1 MAVLS
6 RIIPRAAR
14 VALYAAVLATVS
26 GWAAGAA
33 SLPAS
38 ELTDWDITGWSV
50 AGAAACGVVLT
61 KAGYLGDPGPSSA
74 PQRDSLSQGLA
85 LDALSKA
92 ADPAM
97 NRAAWETPII
107 NLRNDAHLM
116 MQLECGDLFRI
127 AVARGLIPRT
137 VLTAARAK
145 ADAYL
150 AANSPSP

>member
-6 RIIPRAAR
+6 GFPRAVR
-14 VALYAAVLATVS
+14 VARCLAALAALS
-26 GWAAGAA
+26 GGAAGAA

-61 KAGYLGDPGPSSA
+61 KAGYLGGEDPSGASD
-74 PQRDSLSQGLA
+74 RESLTQGLA

-92 ADPAM
+92 ADPEI
-97 NRAAWETPII
+97 NRAAWETPVI

-116 MQLECGDLFRI
+116 MQLECADLFRI
-127 AVARGLIPRT
+127 AAARGLIPRK
-137 VLTAARAK
+137 VMTAARAK
-145 ADAYL
+145 AAAYL
-150 AANSPSP
+150 AANGLSP

>member
-6 RIIPRAAR
+6 RFHRAAR
-14 VALYAAVLATVS
+14 VALSCAALAALS
-26 GWAAGAA
+26 GEAAGAV

-61 KAGYLGDPGPSSA
+61 KAGYLGDPEPSSA
-74 PQRDSLSQGLA
+74 PQKDRLSQGLA

-92 ADPAM
+92 ADPEM

-116 MQLECGDLFRI
+116 MQLECGDLFKV

-137 VLTAARAK
+137 VLTAARAE
-145 ADAYL
+145 AAAYL
-150 AANSPSP
+150 AANGLSP